1 MTALKYVGF
10 SAVPFRVI
18 LAPFSD
24 DPDWEDPSVPEPVD
38 QCFLMR
44 YGSFIPARAVLEFAF
59 LAGDGSELLGGTAD
73 IYEFHVTPP
82 AGFEGGTLQR
92 GVVRKGA
99 TVVGA
104 SLATTWVM
112 SIVGP
117 LSHGVRLSS
126 ITFPAGA
133 VRLVISVMQLPL
145 R

>member
-1 MTALKYVGF
+1 MSALKYVGF
-10 SAVPFRVI
+10 GAVPLREI
-18 LAPFSD
+18 LAPFSA
-24 DPDWEDPSVPEPVD
+24 DPDWADPSVPEPVD
-38 QCFLMR
+38 QCFLMIF
-44 YGSFIPARAVLEFAF
+44 GSYIPARAVLEFAF
-59 LAGDGSELLGGTAD
+59 LAGDGSELSGGTAD

-82 AGFEGGTLQR
+82 AGFEGTLQR

-117 LSHGVRLSS
+117 LNHGVRLSN